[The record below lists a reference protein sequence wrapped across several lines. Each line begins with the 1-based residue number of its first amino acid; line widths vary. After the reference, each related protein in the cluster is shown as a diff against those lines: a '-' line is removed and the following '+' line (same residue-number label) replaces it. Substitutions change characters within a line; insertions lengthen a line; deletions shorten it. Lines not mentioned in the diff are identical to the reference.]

1 MARTTLCSK
10 GLAVLM
16 AGKPYSETGLPECF
30 EPSYARYRESDKS
43 VYMMWLERFG
53 EKPGPE
59 AEEQVTSK
67 L

>member
-1 MARTTLCSK
+1 
-10 GLAVLM
+10 M